1 MKSCPVS
8 FPNGLL
14 YCLAFQDLSDL
25 QERSLPNRDWDI
37 VIPRGGLKNSSPG
50 WVWWHTSLPYPHS
63 GGRDMRRSAWSS
75 QRVLGQSGL
84 CNETILQI
92 NEEKKKKK
100 NYKDERTK
108 GKRGLLCPARA
119 LHSASADALWHRI
132 LLPSFEQPGY
142 SSNQIFLS
150 PSCYPTLTL
159 PIHVPSGLDSRHTIL
174 SFSLNS
180 EARVLEF
187 HRPWPVL

>member
-100 NYKDERTK
+100 TTRMK
-108 GKRGLLCPARA
+108 GQKEKEACCAQLEHSTQHQLMLCGTGFCYPHLSSLVILAIR
-119 LHSASADALWHRI
+119 SFC
-132 LLPSFEQPGY
+132 LLPV
-142 SSNQIFLS
+142 
-150 PSCYPTLTL
+150 T
-159 PIHVPSGLDSRHTIL
+159 
-174 SFSLNS
+174 
-180 EARVLEF
+180 
-187 HRPWPVL
+187 RP